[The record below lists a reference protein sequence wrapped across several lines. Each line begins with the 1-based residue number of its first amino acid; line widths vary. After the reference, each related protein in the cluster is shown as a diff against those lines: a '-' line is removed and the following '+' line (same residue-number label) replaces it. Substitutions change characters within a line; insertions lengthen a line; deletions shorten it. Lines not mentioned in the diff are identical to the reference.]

1 MTKCAK
7 RVILFVLENTM
18 LSAKQKQILELV
30 QQNPQI
36 TLAELAKAVGLKS
49 VSTVHVHIRKLIKE
63 NFLERNGHALI
74 ATHRP
79 VDEFTPIPFYGFA
92 QCGDTDIF
100 AEENIVDYVNMPTKF
115 LPTPTQDL
123 FFIKAKGDSMEPSI
137 SEGDMLMFRKTSEL
151 PPVGSVV
158 LCRRADGLKIKRLG
172 RYNTENGPAYRLVS
186 DNKAKYEPFPADASV
201 EILAKL
207 VRMN

>member
-1 MTKCAK
+1 MTKYAK
-7 RVILFVLENTM
+7 KSYTVCIGETM

-30 QQNPQI
+30 KQNPQI

-63 NFLERNGHALI
+63 NFLERKGHSLI
-74 ATHRP
+74 STNRA

-137 SEGDMLMFRKTSEL
+137 SEGDLLMFRKTSEL

-172 RYNTENGPAYRLVS
+172 QYNTENGPSYRLVS

>member
-1 MTKCAK
+1 M
-7 RVILFVLENTM
+7 I
-18 LSAKQKQILELV
+18 SAKQKQILELV

-100 AEENIVDYVNMPTKF
+100 AEENVVDYVNMPTKF

-123 FFIKAKGDSMEPSI
+123 FFIKAKGDSMETLIAPHDWLI
-137 SEGDMLMFRKTSEL
+137 GDMLMFRKTSEL

-172 RYNTENGPAYRLVS
+172 QYNTENGLAYRLVS
-186 DNKAKYEPFPADASV
+186 DNKAKYEPFPADSSV
-201 EILAKL
+201 PILAKL

>member
-1 MTKCAK
+1 MK

-74 ATHRP
+74 RP

-137 SEGDMLMFRKTSEL
+137 SDGDMLMFRKTSEL
-151 PPVGSVV
+151 PSVGSVV
-158 LCRRADGLKIKRLG
+158 LCRREDGLKIKRLG
-172 RYNTENGPAYRLVS
+172 QYNTENGPAYRLVS
-186 DNKAKYEPFPADASV
+186 DNKTKYEPFPADASV

>member
-1 MTKCAK
+1 
-7 RVILFVLENTM
+7 M

-137 SEGDMLMFRKTSEL
+137 SEGDMLMFRKTNQL

-158 LCRRADGLKIKRLG
+158 LCRREDGLKIKRLG
-172 RYNTENGPAYRLVS
+172 QYNTENGPAYRLVS

-201 EILAKL
+201 QILGKL

>member
-1 MTKCAK
+1 
-7 RVILFVLENTM
+7 M

-63 NFLERNGHALI
+63 NFLERNRHALI

-79 VDEFTPIPFYGFA
+79 VDEFIPIPFYGFA

-123 FFIKAKGDSMEPSI
+123 FFIKAKGDSMEPTI
-137 SEGDMLMFRKTSEL
+137 SDGDMLMFRKTSEL
-151 PPVGSVV
+151 PTVGSVV
-158 LCRRADGLKIKRLG
+158 LCRREDGLKIKRLG
-172 RYNTENGPAYRLVS
+172 QYNTENGLAYRLVS

-201 EILAKL
+201 QILAKL

>member
-1 MTKCAK
+1 
-7 RVILFVLENTM
+7 M
-18 LSAKQKQILELV
+18 LSAKQKQILELIK
-30 QQNPQI
+30 QNPQI

-74 ATHRP
+74 ATNRP

-100 AEENIVDYVNMPTKF
+100 AEENILDYVNMPTKF

-123 FFIKAKGDSMEPSI
+123 FFIRAKGDSMEPTI
-137 SEGDMLMFRKTSEL
+137 SDGELLMFRKTNEL

-172 RYNTENGPAYRLVS
+172 QYNNENGIGYRLVS
-186 DNKAKYEPFPADASV
+186 DNKAKYEPFPADESV
-201 EILAKL
+201 QILAKL

>member
-1 MTKCAK
+1 
-7 RVILFVLENTM
+7 M

-30 QQNPQI
+30 KQNPQI

-63 NFLERNGHALI
+63 NFLERKGHALI
-74 ATHRP
+74 STNRA

-123 FFIKAKGDSMEPSI
+123 FFMRAKGDSMEPTI
-137 SEGDMLMFRKTSEL
+137 SDGDMLMFRKTSEL

-158 LCRRADGLKIKRLG
+158 LCRREDGLKIKRLG
-172 RYNTENGPAYRLVS
+172 QYNTEKGSAYRLVS
-186 DNKAKYEPFPADASV
+186 DNKAKYEPFPADESV
-201 EILAKL
+201 EILGKL

>member
-1 MTKCAK
+1 
-7 RVILFVLENTM
+7 M

-30 QQNPQI
+30 QKNPQI

-79 VDEFTPIPFYGFA
+79 VDEFTPIPFYGLA

-100 AEENIVDYVNMPTKF
+100 AEENILDYVNMPTKF

-123 FFIKAKGDSMEPSI
+123 FFIKAKCDSMEPSI
-137 SEGDMLMFRKTSEL
+137 SEGDLLMFRKTSEL

-158 LCRRADGLKIKRLG
+158 LCRKADGLKIKRLG
-172 RYNTENGPAYRLVS
+172 RYNTENGPAYHLVS
-186 DNKAKYEPFPADASV
+186 DNKAKYEPFPADDSV
-201 EILAKL
+201 QILGKL
-207 VRMN
+207 VQMN

>member
-1 MTKCAK
+1 
-7 RVILFVLENTM
+7 M

-63 NFLERNGHALI
+63 NFLERKGHSLI

-115 LPTPTQDL
+115 LPMPTQDL

-137 SEGDMLMFRKTSEL
+137 SEGDLLMFRKTSQL

-158 LCRRADGLKIKRLG
+158 LCRREDGLKIKRLG
-172 RYNTENGPAYRLVS
+172 QYNTENGPAYRLVS

>member
-1 MTKCAK
+1 
-7 RVILFVLENTM
+7 M

-30 QQNPQI
+30 PQNPQL

-100 AEENIVDYVNMPTKF
+100 SLVNIVDYVNMPTTF
-115 LPTPTQDL
+115 LSTPTQEL
-123 FFIKAKGDSMEPSI
+123 FFIKAKGDSMEPTI
-137 SEGDMLMFRKTSEL
+137 SDGDMLMFRKTSEL
-151 PPVGSVV
+151 PTVGSVV
-158 LCRRADGLKIKRLG
+158 LCRREDGLKIKRLG
-172 RYNTENGPAYRLVS
+172 QYNTENGLAYRLVS

-201 EILAKL
+201 QILAKL
-207 VRMN
+207 VCMN

>member
-1 MTKCAK
+1 MK
-7 RVILFVLENTM
+7 RVILLVLENTM

-63 NFLERNGHALI
+63 NFLERNGHSLI

-137 SEGDMLMFRKTSEL
+137 SEGDLLMFRKL
-151 PPVGSVV
+151 NGNVPPVGSVV
-158 LCRRADGLKIKRLG
+158 LCRREDGLKIKRLG
-172 RYNTENGPAYRLVS
+172 QYNTENGPAYRLVS
-186 DNKAKYEPFPADASV
+186 DNKAKYEPFPADESV
-201 EILAKL
+201 QILAKL

>member
-1 MTKCAK
+1 
-7 RVILFVLENTM
+7 M

-79 VDEFTPIPFYGFA
+79 VDEFTPIPFYGLA

-137 SEGDMLMFRKTSEL
+137 SEGDLLMFRKTSQL
-151 PPVGSVV
+151 PPLGSVV
-158 LCRRADGLKIKRLG
+158 LCRREDGLKIKRLG
-172 RYNTENGPAYRLVS
+172 QYNTENGLAYRLVS

>member
-1 MTKCAK
+1 
-7 RVILFVLENTM
+7 M

-30 QQNPQI
+30 KQNPQI
-36 TLAELAKAVGLKS
+36 TLAELAKEVGLKS

-63 NFLERNGHALI
+63 NFLERKGHSLI
-74 ATHRP
+74 STNRAM
-79 VDEFTPIPFYGFA
+79 DEFTPIPFYGFA

-100 AEENIVDYVNMPTKF
+100 AEENVVDYVNMPTKF

-123 FFIKAKGDSMEPSI
+123 FFMRAKGDSMEPTI
-137 SEGDMLMFRKTSEL
+137 SDGDMLMFRKTSEL

-158 LCRRADGLKIKRLG
+158 LCRRVDGLKIKRLG
-172 RYNTENGPAYRLVS
+172 QYNTENGPAYRLVS
-186 DNKAKYEPFPADASV
+186 DNKAKYEPFPAVDSV
-201 EILAKL
+201 EILGKL

>member
-1 MTKCAK
+1 
-7 RVILFVLENTM
+7 M

-63 NFLERNGHALI
+63 NFLERKGHSLI
-74 ATHRP
+74 STNRAM
-79 VDEFTPIPFYGFA
+79 DEFTPIPFYGFA

-100 AEENIVDYVNMPTKF
+100 AEENVVDYVNMPTKF

-123 FFIKAKGDSMEPSI
+123 FFMRAKGDSMEPSI
-137 SEGDMLMFRKTSEL
+137 SDGDMLMFRKTTALAMNESASSL
-151 PPVGSVV
+151 PILPGNWSQIIGTTT
-158 LCRRADGLKIKRLG
+158 AKISAPSL
-172 RYNTENGPAYRLVS
+172 T
-186 DNKAKYEPFPADASV
+186 
-201 EILAKL
+201 
-207 VRMN
+207 VRS

>member
-1 MTKCAK
+1 
-7 RVILFVLENTM
+7 M

-30 QQNPQI
+30 QKNPQI

-79 VDEFTPIPFYGFA
+79 VDEFTPIPFYGLA

-100 AEENIVDYVNMPTKF
+100 AEENILDYVNMPTKF

-137 SEGDMLMFRKTSEL
+137 SEGDLLMFRKTSEL

-158 LCRRADGLKIKRLG
+158 LCRKADGLKIKRLG

-186 DNKAKYEPFPADASV
+186 DNKAKYELFLADDSV
-201 EILAKL
+201 QILGKL

>member
-1 MTKCAK
+1 
-7 RVILFVLENTM
+7 M

-49 VSTVHVHIRKLIKE
+49 VSTVHVHICKLIKE

-74 ATHRP
+74 STNRAM
-79 VDEFTPIPFYGFA
+79 DEFTPIPFYGFA

-100 AEENIVDYVNMPTKF
+100 AEENVVDYVNMPTKF

-123 FFIKAKGDSMEPSI
+123 FFMRAKGDSMEPTI
-137 SEGDMLMFRKTSEL
+137 SDGDMLMFRKTSEL

-158 LCRRADGLKIKRLG
+158 LCRRVDGLKIKRLG
-172 RYNTENGPAYRLVS
+172 QYNTENGPAYRLVS
-186 DNKAKYEPFPADASV
+186 DNKAKYEPFPAVDSV
-201 EILAKL
+201 EILGKL

>member
-1 MTKCAK
+1 
-7 RVILFVLENTM
+7 M

-123 FFIKAKGDSMEPSI
+123 FFIKAKGDSMEPTI
-137 SEGDMLMFRKTSEL
+137 SDGDMLMFRKTDGTL
-151 PPVGSVV
+151 PPVNSVV
-158 LCRRADGLKIKRLG
+158 LCRRGEGLKIKRLSKF
-172 RYNTENGPAYRLVS
+172 NGEDGTGYRLVS
-186 DNKAKYEPFPADASV
+186 DNKAKYEPFPADESV
-201 EILAKL
+201 QILGKL
-207 VRMN
+207 VKMN

>member
-1 MTKCAK
+1 
-7 RVILFVLENTM
+7 M

-36 TLAELAKAVGLKS
+36 TLAQLAQAVGLKS

-63 NFLERNGHALI
+63 NFLERNGHSLI
-74 ATHRP
+74 ATYRP
-79 VDEFTPIPFYGFA
+79 VDEFTPIPFYEFA

-115 LPTPTQDL
+115 LPTPAQDL

-137 SEGDMLMFRKTSEL
+137 SEGDLLMFRKLNGNVPS
-151 PPVGSVV
+151 VGSVV
-158 LCRRADGLKIKRLG
+158 LCRREDGLKIKRLG
-172 RYNTENGPAYRLVS
+172 QYNTENGPSYRLVS
-186 DNKAKYEPFPADASV
+186 DNKAKYEPFPADESV
-201 EILAKL
+201 QILAKL

>member
-1 MTKCAK
+1 
-7 RVILFVLENTM
+7 M

-30 QQNPQI
+30 QQNSQI

-79 VDEFTPIPFYGFA
+79 VDEFTPIPFYGFS

-123 FFIKAKGDSMEPSI
+123 FFIKAKGDSMEPTI
-137 SEGDMLMFRKTSEL
+137 SDGDMLMFRKTSEL
-151 PPVGSVV
+151 PTVGSVV
-158 LCRRADGLKIKRLG
+158 LCRREDGLKIKRLG
-172 RYNTENGPAYRLVS
+172 QYNTENGPAYRLVS
-186 DNKAKYEPFPADASV
+186 DNKAKYEPFPADSSV
-201 EILAKL
+201 QILAKL

>member
-1 MTKCAK
+1 
-7 RVILFVLENTM
+7 M

-30 QQNPQI
+30 QKNPQI

-49 VSTVHVHIRKLIKE
+49 VSAVHVHIRKLIKE

-79 VDEFTPIPFYGFA
+79 VDEFTPIPFYGLA
-92 QCGDTDIF
+92 QCGDTEIF
-100 AEENIVDYVNMPTKF
+100 AEENILDYVNMPTKF

-137 SEGDMLMFRKTSEL
+137 SEGDLLMFRKTSEL

-158 LCRRADGLKIKRLG
+158 LCRKADGLKIKRLG

-186 DNKAKYEPFPADASV
+186 DNKAKYEPFPADDSV
-201 EILAKL
+201 QILGQL
-207 VRMN
+207 VQMN

>member
-1 MTKCAK
+1 
-7 RVILFVLENTM
+7 M

-79 VDEFTPIPFYGFA
+79 VDEFTPIPCYGFA

-100 AEENIVDYVNMPTKF
+100 AEEHIVLHKGRAQWIPPTG
-115 LPTPTQDL
+115 LG
-123 FFIKAKGDSMEPSI
+123 KA
-137 SEGDMLMFRKTSEL
+137 
-151 PPVGSVV
+151 
-158 LCRRADGLKIKRLG
+158 
-172 RYNTENGPAYRLVS
+172 NYRHS
-186 DNKAKYEPFPADASV
+186 S
-201 EILAKL
+201 EILL
-207 VRMN
+207 

>member
-1 MTKCAK
+1 
-7 RVILFVLENTM
+7 M

-30 QQNPQI
+30 KQNPQI
-36 TLAELAKAVGLKS
+36 TLAELAKAVSLKS
-49 VSTVHVHIRKLIKE
+49 VSTVHMHIRKLIKE
-63 NFLERNGHALI
+63 NFLERKGHSLSSTNRA
-74 ATHRP
+74 

-100 AEENIVDYVNMPTKF
+100 AEENVVDYVNMPTKF

-123 FFIKAKGDSMEPSI
+123 FFIRAKGDSMEPTI
-137 SEGDMLMFRKTSEL
+137 SDGDLLMFRKTSEL

-172 RYNTENGPAYRLVS
+172 QYNNENGIGYRLVS
-186 DNKAKYEPFPADASV
+186 DNKAKYEPFPADTFV
-201 EILAKL
+201 QILGKL

>member
-1 MTKCAK
+1 
-7 RVILFVLENTM
+7 M

-30 QQNPQI
+30 KQNPQI
-36 TLAELAKAVGLKS
+36 TLAELAKEVGLKS

-63 NFLERNGHALI
+63 NFLERKGHSLI
-74 ATHRP
+74 STNRAM
-79 VDEFTPIPFYGFA
+79 DEFTPIPFYGFA

-100 AEENIVDYVNMPTKF
+100 AEENVVDYVNMPTKF

-123 FFIKAKGDSMEPSI
+123 FFMRAKGDSMEPTI
-137 SEGDMLMFRKTSEL
+137 SDGDMLMFRKTIEL

-158 LCRRADGLKIKRLG
+158 LCRREDGLKIKRLG
-172 RYNTENGPAYRLVS
+172 QYNTENGPAYRLVS
-186 DNKAKYEPFPADASV
+186 DNKAKYEPFLADESV
-201 EILAKL
+201 QILGKL